1 MTEGTAMSIVHRART
16 SRGLVIGGRI
26 VGAALIG
33 WSAVIHLELWSEG
46 YRHIATIGV
55 LFLLQVIS
63 GGILALALLAA
74 PTRFLASVS
83 ALGALFMIGSLGALV
98 VSLTVGLFGFT
109 ESPDTEEVTTAIAVE
124 SAGFVVL
131 LLLTGML
138 VGAAS
143 RARPGITSLSHTE

>member
-1 MTEGTAMSIVHRART
+1 MSIVHRARS
-16 SRGLVIGGRI
+16 SRGLVVGGRI

-33 WSAVIHLELWSEG
+33 WSAAIHLELWSEG

-74 PTRFLASVS
+74 PNRFLSIVS

-131 LLLTGML
+131 SLLIVLLLDT
-138 VGAAS
+138 AS
-143 RARPGITSLSHTE
+143 RARGVGNASAAPR